1 MRLAIIGIFRIVAA
15 GGGAKALS
23 GKIASIDPGSP
34 AARAR
39 IHVGETLLSING
51 KTIKDVLDYRFY
63 AYDPALT
70 LVLRRPDGAE
80 RTVHIRKE
88 EGEDIGLNRNSL
100 DLTAIVVAAFR
111 AHSVGHM
118 QRAAL

>member
-63 AYDPALT
+63 AYDPADL
-70 LVLRRPDGAE
+70 GAAQAG
-80 RTVHIRKE
+80 RC
-88 EGEDIGLNRNSL
+88 
-100 DLTAIVVAAFR
+100 
-111 AHSVGHM
+111 
-118 QRAAL
+118 